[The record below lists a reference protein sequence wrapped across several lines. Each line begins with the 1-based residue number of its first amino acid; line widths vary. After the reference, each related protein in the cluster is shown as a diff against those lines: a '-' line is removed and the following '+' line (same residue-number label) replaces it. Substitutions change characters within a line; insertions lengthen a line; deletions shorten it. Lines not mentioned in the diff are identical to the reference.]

1 MKRKHKKNRANQIT
15 NRRASFDY
23 TLEDEFIVGIALN
36 GREVKNL
43 RLGHGNLR
51 GAYITIKDNELYIIN
66 LTINGTS
73 AIPIPE
79 NEQTIPRKLLAN
91 KKEIDKLIQA
101 KTEGRT
107 IIPVAILNKARYIK
121 LKIAIAKGKK
131 KYDKRQAQRKKD
143 DQKLTSYKIH

>member
-1 MKRKHKKNRANQIT
+1 MPRKPKKITTKQVT

-23 TLEDEFIVGIALN
+23 TLEDQFIVGIALN

-66 LTINGTS
+66 LTIGGTS

-79 NEQTIPRKLLAN
+79 NEQTNPRKLLAK
-91 KKEIDKLIQA
+91 KKEIEKLIQA

-107 IIPVAILNKARYIK
+107 IIPISIYNKTRYIK

-131 KYDKRQAQRKKD
+131 KYDKRQAQKKKD
-143 DQKLTSYKIH
+143 DQKLTSHKIH